1 MKLGILLIFTLI
13 IFNLNS
19 QDSLKIKRKIITD
32 NFFNGSLNNGST
44 TNTNVAY
51 NGNNTLIINKL
62 EINSTITY
70 SSRFSPIMTQN
81 EINERLNVSHL
92 YKTLYTFCTHQYSY
106 SLLRKFK
113 YDNLGG
119 FGFGFKKNE
128 GNFKFSLSYGIL
140 IQQTQTFDDIYY
152 KNIRQ
157 SFRIKYN
164 LIINKIITISSEY
177 YYQPSTLINDYYI
190 IGNTK
195 ITFKNNKGITLN
207 FQDNINYN
215 NINKVKMIHNFN
227 IGLGFSTK

>member
-1 MKLGILLIFTLI
+1 MKLTILLILI
-13 IFNLNS
+13 SISFILNA
-19 QDSLKIKRKIITD
+19 QDTVKPKRKIVTD
-32 NFFNGSLNNGST
+32 NFFNGSLNNGNT
-44 TNTNVAY
+44 TNTNFAY

-92 YKTLYTFCTHQYSY
+92 YKYLYTFCTHQYTY

-128 GNFKFSLSYGIL
+128 SNFKFSLSYAIL
-140 IQQTQTFDDIYY
+140 VQQTRTFGDIYY

-164 LIINKIITISSEY
+164 LIINKIISISSEY
-177 YYQPSTLINDYYI
+177 YYQPSTLVNDYYI
-190 IGNTK
+190 VGNTK
-195 ITFKNNKGITLN
+195 ITFKNNKGVTLN

-215 NINKVKMIHNFN
+215 NVSNVKMIHNFS